1 MQEKHNAFYIRTGW
15 AAKRK
20 PFPYGGAVFLPKHI
34 FKFFFI
40 FFLLALILAPV
51 SPARAA
57 GIRYAAPS
65 AVGSGNCSSWANACT
80 MQTALARLVIAAAI
94 HHSINRL

>member
-1 MQEKHNAFYIRTGW
+1 MFSTKSLVHFTS
-15 AAKRK
+15 
-20 PFPYGGAVFLPKHI
+20 
-34 FKFFFI
+34 
-40 FFLLALILAPV
+40 FFLLLALMLSPV

-65 AVGSGNCSSWANACT
+65 AMGSGNCSSWANACT
-80 MQTALARLVIAAAI
+80 LQTALARLVIAAAI

>member
-1 MQEKHNAFYIRTGW
+1 MFSTKSLVHF
-15 AAKRK
+15 
-20 PFPYGGAVFLPKHI
+20 VS
-34 FKFFFI
+34 
-40 FFLLALILAPV
+40 FFLLLVLILTPA
-51 SPARAA
+51 SHARAA